1 MLRTLVALACVL
13 LLPAAASTQD
23 TTPPGTITTLEVTT
37 GKSTMVAAWQN
48 TGDDGSV
55 GNAVAYEVRRSQ
67 SPIYDRTSALLVASG
82 TADASGTWTCTDY
95 ASLGC
100 NSPYCVSVFLQDDAG
115 NWSGL
120 NAVYIVTQSCNS
132 YMEVM
137 CVNRLG
143 DTRRSPG
150 PDIVPPSA

>member
-1 MLRTLVALACVL
+1 MLRALLALTCVL
-13 LLPAAASTQD
+13 LLPASAWAQD
-23 TTPPGTITTLEVTT
+23 TTPPGTITNLEVTT
-37 GKSTMVAAWQN
+37 GKSTMVVAWQN

-67 SPIYDRTSALLVASG
+67 TPIYDRTSALLVASG

-95 ASLGC
+95 SSLGC
-100 NSPYCVSVFLQDDAG
+100 NSPYYVAVFLQDDAG

-120 NAVYIVTQSCNS
+120 NAVYVVTQSCNS

-137 CVNRLG
+137 CFNRLG
-143 DTRRSPG
+143 ETRRPPG
-150 PDIVPPSA
+150 TDTVPPSA